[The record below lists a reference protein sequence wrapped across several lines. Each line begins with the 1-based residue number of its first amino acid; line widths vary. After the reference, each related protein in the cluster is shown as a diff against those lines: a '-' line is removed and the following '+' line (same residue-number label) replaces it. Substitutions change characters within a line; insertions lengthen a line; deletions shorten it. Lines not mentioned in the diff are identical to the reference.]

1 MELAR
6 IVNLA
11 VAGEQEHPVLQCV
24 DTLKVF
30 EFSNIK
36 HTIDGQVN
44 TDETLTDGDLSS
56 FVIQRILNNGHT
68 VNITYNENDEVT
80 LHF

>member
-1 MELAR
+1 MEIAR
-6 IVNLA
+6 IVNKGL
-11 VAGEQEHPVLQCV
+11 VNEPEHAVLQIESN
-24 DTLKVF
+24 KMF

-36 HTIDGQVN
+36 HTVDGQVT

-56 FVIQRILNNGHT
+56 FVIQRILNNGHV

>member
-1 MELAR
+1 METAR
-6 IVNLA
+6 IVNKSLE
-11 VAGEQEHPVLQCV
+11 GHEEHAVLQ
-24 DTLKVF
+24 LESNKIF
-30 EFSNIK
+30 EFSSIK
-36 HTIDGQVN
+36 QTIDGQVV

-56 FVIQRILNNGHT
+56 FVIQRILNNGHI